1 MLGPDRMVVPDR
13 TLRSAF
19 RPMAPPMVVWPDKS
33 LLRGGRHTRVVDE
46 RLGSTIRL
54 LRRRKGWRQTDLA
67 RAAASSKTAVGR
79 MERGL
84 VGSSSVDHVRRVAA
98 ALEVRVDLVP
108 RWRGGELDRHLNV
121 RHSAMHEAVARHIG
135 RLPGWVLIPE
145 ASFSIFGERGIVDI
159 LAWHA
164 AAEALAIVELK
175 TAIVD
180 VQELIGTMDRRRRL
194 ARRIA
199 AERGWQPRSVSVV
212 VLVEDG
218 RTNRRRLIEHRT
230 VLRAAFPSDGRR
242 LAGWLR
248 DPRRA
253 VAILAIWPKVHP
265 GDLRPRSG
273 GSQRIRI
280 RSPRTRPATTGPR
293 SASGGPIDPRKSA

>member
-1 MLGPDRMVVPDR
+1 
-13 TLRSAF
+13 
-19 RPMAPPMVVWPDKS
+19 
-33 LLRGGRHTRVVDE
+33 VDE

-54 LRRRKGWRQTDLA
+54 LRRRKGWRQADLA
-67 RAAASSKTAVGR
+67 RAAGSSKTAVGR

-84 VGSSSVDHVRRVAA
+84 VGSSSVDHIRQVAA
-98 ALEVRVDLVP
+98 ALDVRVDLVP
-108 RWRGGELDRHLNV
+108 RWRGGELERLLNR
-121 RHSAMHEAVARHIG
+121 RHSAMHEAVARWI
-135 RLPGWVLIPE
+135 RALPGWLIVPE
-145 ASFSIFGERGIVDI
+145 ASFSIFGERGIIDI

-199 AERGWQPRSVSVV
+199 AERGWQPRSVSAV

-248 DPRRA
+248 NPRRA
-253 VAILAIWPKVHP
+253 VAVLAIWPKVHP
-265 GDLRPRSG
+265 GDLGPRSG
-273 GSQRIRI
+273 GSQRMRVGAP
-280 RSPRTRPATTGPR
+280 RSRRAAVGPR
-293 SASGGPIDPRKSA
+293 SLSNEVTDGRNST